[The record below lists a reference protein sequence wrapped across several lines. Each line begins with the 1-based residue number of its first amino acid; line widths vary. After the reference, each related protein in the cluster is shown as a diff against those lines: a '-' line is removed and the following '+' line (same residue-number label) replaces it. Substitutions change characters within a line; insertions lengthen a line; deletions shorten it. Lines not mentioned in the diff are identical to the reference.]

1 MKVHPQIRE
10 MVLGVYAYP
19 FMDYTIVKL
28 FS

>member
-19 FMDYTIVKL
+19 FMNYSLVKL